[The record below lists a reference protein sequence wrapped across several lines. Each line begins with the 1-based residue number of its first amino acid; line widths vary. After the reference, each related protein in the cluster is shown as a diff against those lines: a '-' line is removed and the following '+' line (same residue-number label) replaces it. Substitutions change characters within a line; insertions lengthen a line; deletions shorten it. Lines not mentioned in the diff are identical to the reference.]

1 MAITASMVKELR
13 EITGAG
19 MMDCKKALTEVDG
32 DMEAA
37 KEFLRKKGQ
46 AIADKKSSRDTSEG
60 AIAISVKDNKA
71 ALVKI
76 ACETD
81 FVAINDQFKEFIAN
95 IAEQAVETGTDNFM
109 EKTSSVGSI
118 NEQFVNAISKM
129 GENIVY
135 LSGQYWEAS
144 TNCVINAYTHIN
156 NKIGVM
162 VEVGSDQAVD
172 NDKLMEVAKNISMH
186 IAASQVEAIS
196 EDDLDP
202 AIVEKEKIF
211 LTEQARESGKPENII
226 EKMIVGRLNKFK
238 KDVCLLFQNYV
249 KEPDKTI
256 AQYLIDSGK
265 EVGATITVKR
275 FFKET
280 F

>member
-37 KEFLRKKGQ
+37 KEYLRKKGQ
-46 AIADKKSSRDTSEG
+46 ATADKKSSRDTREG
-60 AIAISVKDNKA
+60 AIAICVKDSKA
-71 ALVKI
+71 ALIKI

-81 FVAINDQFKEFIAN
+81 FVAINDQFKDFIATM
-95 IAEQAVETGTDNFM
+95 AEQAIETGVDNFT

-118 NEQFVNAISKM
+118 NEQFVTAISKM
-129 GENIVY
+129 GENIVFM
-135 LSGQYWEAS
+135 SGEYWES
-144 TNCVINAYTHIN
+144 SDNSIINAYTHTN

-162 VEVGSDQAVD
+162 VELSSDKPAD
-172 NDKLMEVAKNISMH
+172 EEKMMTVAKDIAMH

-196 EDDLDP
+196 EDDLDS
-202 AIVEKEKIF
+202 AIVEKEKNF
-211 LTEQARESGKPENII
+211 LTEQARESGKPDSII

-249 KEPDKTI
+249 KEPDKTV

-265 EVGATITVKR
+265 EVGATLSVKR